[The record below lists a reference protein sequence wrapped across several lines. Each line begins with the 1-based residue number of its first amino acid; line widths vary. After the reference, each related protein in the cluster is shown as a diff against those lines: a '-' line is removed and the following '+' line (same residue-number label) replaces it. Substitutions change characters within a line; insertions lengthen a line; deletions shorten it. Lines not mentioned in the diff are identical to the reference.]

1 MAAGEGGSDGAESQ
15 QGGTNSSQQG
25 GTIRTEGD
33 VVGPSTSATES
44 GISSHAVWAN
54 DGAVEGRHTGRM
66 DRAKLFSLVDAV
78 VPDGR
83 GPDRVSAS
91 HLVCSYAWGFVLAG
105 CMSCSI
111 R

>member
-1 MAAGEGGSDGAESQ
+1 MAAGEGGSDGTESQ
-15 QGGTNSSQQG
+15 QGGTNSSQQD

-44 GISSHAVWAN
+44 GISSRAVWAN

-83 GPDRVSAS
+83 GPDETN
-91 HLVCSYAWGFVLAG
+91 
-105 CMSCSI
+105 MTI
-111 R
+111 RACLRL